1 MIAQPIHAMQTPQI
15 NLLPESGKSK
25 IKLIKIIVPVVL
37 AGIFFVGLIA
47 SRVAPRAAENV
58 VAPTSRGGIWRSLNR
73 LLAAAERGLATDSRG
88 ITYVLILGT
97 GGAGHEGPN
106 LTDTIILAAISAKEK
121 RAGLLSIPRDL
132 LVQTPEG
139 QRQKINALYALA
151 ESEKPGSGGEYL
163 RTTIETI
170 FRIEV
175 PYYVRIDFQGFR
187 DVVDALDGIPI
198 DVPHAFVDPAYP
210 AADFTTRIVQ
220 FSSGKQTF
228 IGERALEYVRSRHGT
243 AGEGSDFAR
252 SRRQQQVLAAIIER
266 ARSREVI
273 GNPKRIIAF
282 VDAVQKN
289 LDTNIRPWEILRL
302 ASLAQEFDEKNII
315 RRVADDAPDGLLQA
329 SLVDGAYVLLPKHN
343 DFAPLAVLG
352 QNLLSEPLKP
362 AFADTVSAARI
373 VVRNGTGRAGF
384 AAAWSEFLK
393 KSGFEILEIGN
404 WTDRPERT
412 VIYDRTK
419 GAKRRELAALQ
430 ALLNAEISFDAPSG
444 DELPSTDFLVVLG
457 AGAELPSP

>member
-1 MIAQPIHAMQTPQI
+1 MQTPKI

-47 SRVAPRAAENV
+47 SRVAPRAAESV
-58 VAPTSRGGIWRSLNR
+58 VAAPRGGIWRSLNR
-73 LLAAAERGLATDSRG
+73 LLAAAERALATDSRG
-88 ITYVLILGT
+88 ITHILILGT

-106 LTDTIILAAISAKEK
+106 LTDTIILATISAKEK

-132 LVQTPEG
+132 LAQTPEG
-139 QRQKINALYALA
+139 QWQKINALYALT
-151 ESEKPGSGGEYL
+151 ESKKPGSGGERL

-187 DVVDALDGIPI
+187 DVVDALDGIPV

-210 AADFTTRIVQ
+210 TADFATRIVQ
-220 FSSGKQTF
+220 FSSGEQTLT
-228 IGERALEYVRSRHGT
+228 GERALEYVRSRHGT

-252 SRRQQQVLAAIIER
+252 SRRQQQVLAAIMLR

-282 VDAVQKN
+282 VDAVAKN
-289 LDTNIRPWEILRL
+289 MDTNIRPWEILQL

-315 RRVADDAPDGLLQA
+315 RRGMDDAPDGLLQA
-329 SLVDGAYVLLPKHN
+329 ALVDGAYVLLPKHN
-343 DFAPLAVLG
+343 DFTPLAALA
-352 QNLLSEPLKP
+352 QNLLSEPPKP
-362 AFADTVSAARI
+362 AFANTVSAARI

-393 KSGFEILEIGN
+393 KSGFEILETGN
-404 WTDRPERT
+404 WADEPERT

-419 GAKRRELAALQ
+419 GSKRRELAALQ
-430 ALLNAEISFDAPSG
+430 ALLNAEISFDAPAG
-444 DELPSTDFLVVLG
+444 VDPKNTDFFVVLG
-457 AGAELPSP
+457 TDAELPSP

>member
-1 MIAQPIHAMQTPQI
+1 MQTPKI
-15 NLLPESGKSK
+15 NLLPEPGNLKT
-25 IKLIKIIVPVVL
+25 KLIKIIVPVVL
-37 AGIFFVGLIA
+37 AGIFFVGLMA
-47 SRVAPRAAENV
+47 SRVAPRTAESVAA
-58 VAPTSRGGIWRSLNR
+58 APRSGIWRSLNR

-88 ITYVLILGT
+88 ITHILILGT

-132 LVQTPEG
+132 LAQTPEG
-139 QRQKINALYALA
+139 QWQKINALYAFA
-151 ESEKPGSGGEYL
+151 EGEKPGSGGERL
-163 RTTIETI
+163 RMTIETR
-170 FRIEV
+170 FQIEV
-175 PYYVRIDFQGFR
+175 PYYVRIDFQGFQ

-198 DVPHAFVDPAYP
+198 DVSHAFIDPEYP
-210 AADFTTRIVQ
+210 APDFATRVVQ
-220 FSSGKQTF
+220 FEAGKQTLT
-228 IGERALEYVRSRHGT
+228 GARALQYVRSRHGT

-252 SRRQQQVLAAIIER
+252 SRRQQQVIAAIIER
-266 ARSREVI
+266 ARSLQVI
-273 GNPKRIIAF
+273 ANPKRIISLI
-282 VDAVQKN
+282 DAIAKN

-302 ASLAQEFDEKNII
+302 ASLAQEFDEKNIV
-315 RRVADDAPDGLLQA
+315 RRVMDDAPDGLLQA
-329 SLVDGAYVLLPKHN
+329 ALVDGAYVLLPKHD
-343 DFAPLAVLG
+343 DFAPLRALG

-362 AFADTVSAARI
+362 TFADTVSAARI

-404 WTDRPERT
+404 WADRPERT

-444 DELPSTDFLVVLG
+444 DELPRTDFMVVLG
-457 AGAELPSP
+457 AGTELPSP